1 MRGTPSSLVTTS
13 NRFPPAADELLGRF
27 EKWLLGDRGLSHS
40 SASAYIADIRQFVAS
55 MPEIVANP
63 GLLDRA
69 AGERYLVQ
77 LAQLDLK
84 ASSIARKLSA
94 LRTFAKFLMD
104 TGAIAGDPLIDLTP
118 PRRRRR
124 LPVVLSHDEIS
135 RLISACV
142 DPTDRFWSLRSLA
155 LVETAYGSGLRVSE
169 LLGLR
174 TADVSLDEGFLR
186 VTGKRGKDRVVP
198 MGREAVAAV
207 RNYLMSARPHYARGR
222 VSPYLFLNIRGN
234 RLSRAG
240 LQKLLRRIVHS
251 AGIERRV
258 TAHTFRHSFATHL
271 LEGGADL
278 RSVQEMLGHSQIS
291 TTQIYTSVDREYLRE
306 VHRTFHPRG

>member
-1 MRGTPSSLVTTS
+1 MTTS

-40 SASAYIADIRQFVAS
+40 SASAYIADIRQFVVS

-94 LRTFAKFLMD
+94 LRTFVKFLMD

-240 LQKLLRRIVHS
+240 FQKLLRRIVHS

>member
-1 MRGTPSSLVTTS
+1 MTTS

-40 SASAYIADIRQFVAS
+40 SASAYIADIRQFVVS

-63 GLLDRA
+63 GLLDRP

-94 LRTFAKFLMD
+94 LRTFVKFLMD
-104 TGAIAGDPLIDLTP
+104 TGVIAGDPLIDLTP

-174 TADVSLDEGFLR
+174 TADLSLDEGFLR
-186 VTGKRGKDRVVP
+186 VTGKRGKERVVP

-240 LQKLLRRIVHS
+240 FQKLLRRIVHS

>member
-1 MRGTPSSLVTTS
+1 MLGTPSSLVTTS
-13 NRFPPAADELLGRF
+13 HRFPPAADELLGRF
-27 EKWLLGDRGLSHS
+27 EKWLLADRGLNHS
-40 SASAYIADIRQFVAS
+40 SVSAYIADIRQFLVS
-55 MPEIVANP
+55 VPEIAANP
-63 GLLDRA
+63 GLLDRP
-69 AGERYLVQ
+69 AGERYLVR
-77 LAQLDLK
+77 LGQLDLK

-104 TGAIAGDPLIDLTP
+104 TGVVAGDPLIDLTP

-155 LVETAYGSGLRVSE
+155 LVETAYGCGLRVSE

-174 TADVSLDEGFLR
+174 TADVALDEGFLR

-222 VSPYLFLNIRGN
+222 VSPYLFLNMRGN

-240 LQKLLRRIVHS
+240 FQKLLRRIVHS